1 MTIEDRLRA
10 AIERRTTHVEPSPDG
25 LRLIEERL
33 MESERHDSRN
43 RWLIGVGAAAAVV
56 ALVVGAV
63 VLSSDDDPQVDTA
76 GTPSTTTTSST
87 TTSTTTAE
95 ATTTTT
101 TAVTTVDPET
111 TVFPDPLTS
120 RRFESPEPLV
130 HAFATELLGY
140 SSPVLGE
147 LQQGDARS
155 GEIDLRPRPDGAVT
169 TVLVR
174 QMEDSTWFVLGAV
187 ADSIQLTTPAP
198 GATITSPTA
207 LAGAAS
213 AFEGTVDVRLYA
225 DGTADPIGQTFV
237 TGRGDGELG
246 DFAGELSFEVP
257 AGAEHGVL
265 VLSEASGEDGST
277 VAATVIRVHF

>member
-1 MTIEDRLRA
+1 MMATIEDRLR
-10 AIERRTTHVEPSPDG
+10 
-25 LRLIEERL
+25 LIEEKL

-63 VLSSDDDPQVDTA
+63 VLSRDDDPEVDTA
-76 GTPSTTTTSST
+76 GTTSTTSTSST
-87 TTSTTTAE
+87 TTSTTTTE
-95 ATTTTT
+95 VTTTT
-101 TAVTTVDPET
+101 TADTTVDPET

-120 RRFESPEPLV
+120 RRFDSPQPLV

-155 GEIDLRPRPDGAVT
+155 GEIDLRPRPEGAVT

-187 ADSIQLTTPAP
+187 VDSIQLTTPAA
-198 GATITSPTA
+198 GATLTSPTA

-213 AFEGTVDVRLYA
+213 AFEGNVNVRLYA
-225 DGTADPIGQTFV
+225 DGTVDPIGQIFV

-246 DFAGELSFEVP
+246 DFTGELRFEVP

-277 VAATVIRVHF
+277 NAATVIRVHL